1 MSWHYQKLHATKMRN
16 SAKEDFPEYR
26 KLRIK
31 NRSEEGERI
40 TRMEAEKIPWMTAV
54 QPSQKANGTGQN
66 MTISFKRKIIFKKIV
81 SENYLLSWPWGKLY

>member
-1 MSWHYQKLHATKMRN
+1 MRN

-54 QPSQKANGTGQN
+54 QPSQKANGTG
-66 MTISFKRKIIFKKIV
+66 
-81 SENYLLSWPWGKLY
+81 